1 MCHSWQEEAPS
12 TTVRNAFAIFGGA
25 AMADNQYCRRRDL
38 LLGQIREQAAKI
50 EELMKQLEV
59 ANKRANQKQSEP
71 ANASSPSHSVS
82 ASTTDPSNMSELCP
96 SDIGTPERDHVTKPD
111 VLDWIAKARES
122 IEAFGGYINM
132 GGTGVTKDLVNGG
145 DVLGWKDSSSESSD
159 ADDEGG
165 HDDAETKSDIHVEVE
180 DVDAKS
186 VQRQRGRTRPQGPP
200 ASEASTSR
208 TVDDTGSNNTTSSRR
223 RKSRTREKLAILPVE
238 ATPIG
243 LLANMSLRK
252 ARSRKSS
259 RSPSV
264 STTEDNEYGVANDDY
279 FRADSKSLFCSSAA
293 STLTRLQVLG
303 RIVRLCMRNI
313 RHRTFFVVGW
323 SARQK

>member
-1 MCHSWQEEAPS
+1 
-12 TTVRNAFAIFGGA
+12 
-25 AMADNQYCRRRDL
+25 MADNQYCRRRDL

-208 TVDDTGSNNTTSSRR
+208 TVDETGSNNTTSSRR

-279 FRADSKSLFCSSAA
+279 FRADSKSLFCLSAA

-313 RHRTFFVVGW
+313 RHRTFFAVGW
-323 SARQK
+323 SARPK